1 MTNHVERNKQ
11 LAREW
16 YALIGSARYEEA
28 KAYVSDD
35 FVYYPMMWTHL
46 SKGKALTWT
55 LSRAL
60 LLRLSI

>member
-16 YALIGSARYEEA
+16 YALIGSARYEKA

-35 FVYYPMMWTHL
+35 FV
-46 SKGKALTWT
+46 
-55 LSRAL
+55 
-60 LLRLSI
+60 